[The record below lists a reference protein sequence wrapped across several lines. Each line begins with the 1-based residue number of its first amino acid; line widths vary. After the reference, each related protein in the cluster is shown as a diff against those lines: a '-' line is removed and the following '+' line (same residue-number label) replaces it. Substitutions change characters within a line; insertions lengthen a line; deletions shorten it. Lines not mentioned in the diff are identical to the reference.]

1 MRLFTPDENRI
12 IEKIVEI
19 FDEAN
24 PGSLAKLEVARLL
37 RQELNFFALKWSV
50 NPKNE
55 VTIFI
60 PKNNSNDVKT
70 YNKQYF
76 DVANYIYFIEEL
88 ESIGF
93 IKLQNL
99 PSSNDN
105 NSTILYDK
113 ELYTYD
119 EEENTFWVDVSVKN
133 GNKTIQG
140 KAVVPLEGWKTIHTS
155 FAKDLQRCAPSIVY
169 PLPLAIDYV
178 NNNCETLEQR
188 QFKAEMNT
196 ALDSAKSSRRASKYG
211 FFSTIIA
218 LLALLYTIWTKHDP
232 TTIDNNDLERIES
245 AIKSNHISEPF
256 EIITN
261 DTLVVKQIQVPSQT
275 IKKHNNE

>member
-1 MRLFTPDENRI
+1 MRLFTPEENRI
-12 IEKIVEI
+12 IEKLVEI
-19 FDEAN
+19 FIEAK
-24 PGSLAKLEVARLL
+24 PGSLAELEVARLL

-50 NPKNE
+50 NPKDE

-60 PKNNSNDVKT
+60 PQNNSNDEET
-70 YNKQYF
+70 LNKLYF
-76 DVANYIYFIEEL
+76 DIANFIYFIEEL

-99 PSSNDN
+99 PSSIDN

-119 EEENTFWVDVSVKN
+119 EKENTFWVDVSVKN

-140 KAVVPLEGWKTIHTS
+140 KAVVPLKGWKTIHTS

-178 NNNCETLEQR
+178 NNDCETLEQR

-196 ALDSAKSSRRASKYG
+196 ALDSAKSSIRASKYG

-232 TTIDNNDLERIES
+232 TSIDNNDLERIES
-245 AIKSNHISEPF
+245 AINSNHLSEPF

-261 DTLVVKQIQVPSQT
+261 DTLVVKQVQAPNLST
-275 IKKHNNE
+275 KETK